1 MATAEYDSS
10 ADDVESANKLAIQ
23 LIEKCFEQK
32 VQGVIPPGPYKFILK
47 QLNRSE
53 SNSAK
58 IPTMSYLHDFHKKIG
73 EGIVQVDATF
83 EINVDNK
90 IKQFPAGGDWRIR
103 ITIDA
108 DTPPPP
114 PLSTQGK
121 HIGFE
126 VDFKG
131 IPKVAGHI
139 WCDAVP
145 RGRPGMGVSMRENT
159 ITDCETTK
167 LPNGDQVIFS
177 LKTYSI

>member
-23 LIEKCFEQK
+23 LIEKCFEKK
-32 VQGVIPPGPYKFILK
+32 VQGAIPPGPYKFILK
-47 QLNRSE
+47 QLNWRE
-53 SNSAK
+53 SNSAT
-58 IPTMSYLHDFHKKIG
+58 IPTMSYLHDFHKKI
-73 EGIVQVDATF
+73 EAGIVQVDATF
-83 EINVDNK
+83 EVNVDNET
-90 IKQFPAGGDWRIR
+90 KQFPMGGNWRIR

-108 DTPPPP
+108 DTPP
-114 PLSTQGK
+114 LSSTQGK

-139 WCDAVP
+139 WCNAVP
-145 RGRPGMGVSMRENT
+145 RGRPGMGVNMRENT

>member
-1 MATAEYDSS
+1 M
-10 ADDVESANKLAIQ
+10 AIQ

-32 VQGVIPPGPYKFILK
+32 IQGAIPPGPYKFILK
-47 QLNRSE
+47 QLNWRE

-73 EGIVQVDATF
+73 EGIVQVDANF
-83 EINVDNK
+83 EVNSDNETK
-90 IKQFPAGGDWRIR
+90 KFSNGGNWRIR

-108 DTPPPP
+108 DTPPPS
-114 PLSTQGK
+114 STQGK

-126 VDFKG
+126 VHFKE

-139 WCDAVP
+139 WCNAVP
-145 RGRPGMGVSMRENT
+145 RGRPGTGVSMKENT
-159 ITDCETTK
+159 ITDRETTK

-177 LKTYSI
+177 LKTHSI

>member
-108 DTPPPP
+108 DIPPPS
-114 PLSTQGK
+114 STQGK
-121 HIGFE
+121 HIGFG

-131 IPKVAGHI
+131 TPKVTGHI

-145 RGRPGMGVSMRENT
+145 RGRPGTGVSMRENT
-159 ITDCETTK
+159 ITDRETTV

>member
-83 EINVDNK
+83 EINVDTK
-90 IKQFPAGGDWRIR
+90 TKLFPVGGNWRIR

-108 DTPPPP
+108 DTPP
-114 PLSTQGK
+114 SSSIQGK

-131 IPKVAGHI
+131 ISKVAGHI
-139 WCDAVP
+139 WCNAVP